1 MQQGLAT
8 SGEGIRNKR
17 VIPTL
22 AIIQGV
28 AAIGRMMI
36 KGINTLVD
44 AKRASSFNNAIKL
57 INENVQITHDRL
69 ITLENRTAM
78 MAKAIIPVLKDFKQ
92 QINNANDRL
101 YRQYQMMMKAYDR
114 YNRLF
119 RQTHKTF
126 QIHHLAL
133 LMLKDYITIL
143 LGMLQRIHRQYI
155 RYESALDDTL
165 IGIEHLN
172 SGYLTHRILE
182 PRMLARYLEAVE
194 DNLEE
199 TAPAFETVFTNVY
212 QYYGNSLIS
221 FTNIIDDL
229 LLKLPIL
236 IKLKVQVPMS
246 LFSIETVPVP
256 LDAETY
262 LGEKREYTQIIP
274 ETELIALTKNNYIP
288 LTQAQILLRAKI
300 GYMYYCEYAH
310 LLKKRT
316 EHTCMSAIYYDQ
328 GSDIKVKQC
337 KTIVTFDT
345 IPKSKI
351 LDAGDLLI
359 LSNLQKPWTIACK
372 DISRVFE
379 IEYSTYRILN
389 RSELCECSLTAGNYL
404 LSYMNINCGNVPEAR
419 DGYFTAYCSFNK
431 IVLDVIT
438 EKFDIQVDENTRK
451 HTIDD
456 LLLQLPMLIKLKVQ
470 VPMLLFS
477 IETAPVPLD
486 AETYI
491 GEKREYTQIIP
502 ETELIALT
510 ENNYI
515 PLTQAQILLC
525 AKIGYIYY
533 CEYAHLLKKHTEHT
547 CMSATYY
554 DQGSDVKAKQCK
566 TIITFDTIPESK
578 ILDTGDLLILS
589 NLQKPWTIACKDV
602 SRVFEI
608 EYSTYLILNRLE
620 LCECSLTAGNY
631 LLSYTNI
638 NCGNVPEVRDGYFT
652 TYYSFNK
659 IVLDV
664 ITEKF
669 DIQVDENTRKQATL
683 LHDDIPGYDLPTIDF
698 VNMTTD
704 QDKDVSILEE
714 DNSQIYAYL
723 DDVLVHMID
732 NQQTAIFKLN
742 QDFNKNKEKIS
753 QYIKYTENW
762 QVASVICSYTAMAC
776 DVLLIVAMIIFLLKY
791 QKTMQAM
798 LAAFLQTNTKNSA
811 IQSVQVDQIGRTY
824 PPLFMINLPKE
835 EEIIDDL
842 REITVM
848 EYVVQVIMIIV
859 CIAIVLII
867 MYFCCTKCRHTRTI
881 FKYCFPFLPILH
893 IVRTSRRTD
902 LFAEVT
908 NITKGNG
915 IWAHFVSTGCFPM
928 QIQLSRPIQKDD
940 VQIET
945 VCCIFKWIRIN

>member
-1 MQQGLAT
+1 MLLQNLHHRYLYITIKLLHLSHLEQRILDFPNCDNYGSLHPSNPDPLLDDTPTNDNTFKIDYLQEMDIIIKIQNRLEHKINYTLLALLPNKIKIMQQGWVT
-8 SGEGIRNKR
+8 SGEGMRNKR
-17 VIPTL
+17 AIPAL

-36 KGINTLVD
+36 KGINALVD

-69 ITLENRTAM
+69 ITLENQTAM

-92 QINNANDRL
+92 QINNTNDRL
-101 YRQYQMMMKAYDR
+101 YRQYRMMMKAHNR

-133 LMLKDYITIL
+133 LMIKDYIMIL
-143 LGMLQRIHRQYI
+143 LGTLQRIHRQYV
-155 RYESALDDTL
+155 RYKSALDDTL

-172 SGYLTHRILE
+172 SRYLTHRILK
-182 PRMLARYLEAVE
+182 PRTLALYLEAVE
-194 DNLEE
+194 DDLEE
-199 TAPAFETVFTNVY
+199 TAPAFEPVFTNVY
-212 QYYGNSLIS
+212 QYYCNSLIS

-229 LLKLPIL
+229 LLQLPIL

-246 LFSIETVPVP
+246 LFSIETAPVP

-274 ETELIALTKNNYIP
+274 ETELIALTENNYIP
-288 LTQAQILLRAKI
+288 LTQAQISLCAKI

-310 LLKKRT
+310 LLKKCT

-328 GSDIKVKQC
+328 GSDIKAKQC

-345 IPKSKI
+345 LPDSKI

-379 IEYSTYRILN
+379 IKYSTY
-389 RSELCECSLTAGNYL
+389 C
-404 LSYMNINCGNVPEAR
+404 
-419 DGYFTAYCSFNK
+419 
-431 IVLDVIT
+431 
-438 EKFDIQVDENTRK
+438 
-451 HTIDD
+451 
-456 LLLQLPMLIKLKVQ
+456 
-470 VPMLLFS
+470 
-477 IETAPVPLD
+477 
-486 AETYI
+486 
-491 GEKREYTQIIP
+491 
-502 ETELIALT
+502 
-510 ENNYI
+510 
-515 PLTQAQILLC
+515 
-525 AKIGYIYY
+525 
-533 CEYAHLLKKHTEHT
+533 
-547 CMSATYY
+547 
-554 DQGSDVKAKQCK
+554 
-566 TIITFDTIPESK
+566 
-578 ILDTGDLLILS
+578 
-589 NLQKPWTIACKDV
+589 
-602 SRVFEI
+602 
-608 EYSTYLILNRLE
+608 ILNRLE

-638 NCGNVPEVRDGYFT
+638 NCGNVPEARDSYFT

-659 IVLDV
+659 IVLDI

-669 DIQVDENTRKQATL
+669 DIQVDENTRNQAAL
-683 LHDDIPGYDLPTIDF
+683 LHDDIPGYNLPTINF

-704 QDKDVSILEE
+704 QDEDVPILEE

-723 DDVLVHMID
+723 DNVLVHMID
-732 NQQTAIFKLN
+732 KQQTAIFKSN

-753 QYIKYTENW
+753 QYIKYTEIW

-798 LAAFLQTNTKNSA
+798 LAAFLQIDTKNSA
-811 IQSVQVDQIGRTY
+811 IQSVQTDRIGRTY
-824 PPLFMINLPKE
+824 PPLFTINLPKE

-842 REITVM
+842 REITTM

-859 CIAIVLII
+859 CIAIVIII

-881 FKYCFPFLPILH
+881 FKYCFPYLPISH
-893 IVRTSRRTD
+893 IVHMSRCTD
-902 LFAEVT
+902 LFVEVT

-915 IWAHFVSTGCFPM
+915 IWAHFVSTGCFPT

-945 VCCIFKWIRIN
+945 ICCIFKWIRINWSNINVTGISGTMINMPDTAYVSIFMDNDLTHITEDHFEIKLIARLLDQMYVVQAPVFPLRYDDALPSAPQFPEHLHSLLTCS